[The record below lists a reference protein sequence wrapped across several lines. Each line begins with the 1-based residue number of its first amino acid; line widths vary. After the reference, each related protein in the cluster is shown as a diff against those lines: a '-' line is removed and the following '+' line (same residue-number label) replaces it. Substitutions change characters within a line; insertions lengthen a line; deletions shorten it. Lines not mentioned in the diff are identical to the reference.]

1 MKDYGISVLTQY
13 QMEVFGTHK
22 VRGAI
27 LCDTDKGLLLLKET
41 RMEESRICA
50 LAKIYEQLNAKE
62 FQCLN
67 TPHLNKKHAYVRK
80 SEDETGNN

>member
-27 LCDTDKGLLLLKET
+27 LCDTDKGAAPLEGDAHGG
-41 RMEESRICA
+41 ESDLCA
-50 LAKIYEQLNAKE
+50 CKNI
-62 FQCLN
+62 
-67 TPHLNKKHAYVRK
+67 
-80 SEDETGNN
+80 

>member
-27 LCDTDKGLLLLKET
+27 YAIQIRGC
-41 RMEESRICA
+41 S
-50 LAKIYEQLNAKE
+50 
-62 FQCLN
+62 
-67 TPHLNKKHAYVRK
+67 
-80 SEDETGNN
+80 S

>member
-41 RMEESRICA
+41 RMRRAGSAR
-50 LAKIYEQLNAKE
+50 LQKYM
-62 FQCLN
+62 
-67 TPHLNKKHAYVRK
+67 
-80 SEDETGNN
+80 SS

>member
-27 LCDTDKGLLLLKET
+27 LCDTDKGLLLCLIKRMLMSVKP
-41 RMEESRICA
+41 RMEQAIS
-50 LAKIYEQLNAKE
+50 
-62 FQCLN
+62 
-67 TPHLNKKHAYVRK
+67 
-80 SEDETGNN
+80 

>member
-22 VRGAI
+22 VRGDI

-50 LAKIYEQLNAKE
+50 LAKYM
-62 FQCLN
+62 
-67 TPHLNKKHAYVRK
+67 
-80 SEDETGNN
+80 SS

>member
-27 LCDTDKGLLLLKET
+27 LCDTDKGLLLL
-41 RMEESRICA
+41 RRRAWRRVGS
-50 LAKIYEQLNAKE
+50 
-62 FQCLN
+62 
-67 TPHLNKKHAYVRK
+67 VRLQK
-80 SEDETGNN
+80 YMSS

>member
-27 LCDTDKGLLLLKET
+27 LCDTQQGLLLLREVTTSEK
-41 RMEESRICA
+41 RIPA
-50 LAKIYEQLNAKE
+50 LCELYEYL
-62 FQCLN
+62 
-67 TPHLNKKHAYVRK
+67 K
-80 SEDETGNN
+80 SQGYEDGQELVDLFTK

>member
-50 LAKIYEQLNAKE
+50 LAKIYEQLNAKIRL
-62 FQCLN
+62 CLIKRMLMSVK
-67 TPHLNKKHAYVRK
+67 PRMEQAI
-80 SEDETGNN
+80 S